1 MTQSATPIYRLED
14 YQPTPYTIPKTQL
27 HFCLEPTKTYVT
39 ATLFI
44 EKRQNTQEKIPLI
57 LSGDDLTLI
66 SIALNGKTLDKSAYN
81 VTPSH
86 LEIITPPTTPFTL
99 QLVTQL
105 NPESNRQLM
114 GLYLSN
120 GVYCTQCEAE
130 GFRRIT
136 YFYDRPD
143 VLSTYMVKI
152 EADLQTIPILL
163 SNGNLV
169 ETGTLQGNRH
179 FAIWEDPYP
188 KPSYLFALVGGN
200 LDKLEDHFITTSGR
214 RIKLGLYVEKG
225 KTKRALYAMD
235 ALKRAMHWD
244 EQHFGREYD
253 LDIFNIV
260 AVSDFNMGAMEN
272 KGLNIFND
280 KYVLVDPKTATDN
293 DYRNVER
300 IIAHEYFHNWS
311 GNRITCRDWF
321 QLCLKEGLTVY
332 RDQEFSSDQ
341 NIRSLQRINNI
352 KTLKST
358 QFTEDA
364 GPLAHPVRPRQYS
377 QINNFYT
384 TTIYEKGAEI
394 VRMVRTILGATLF
407 RKGMDLYFQ
416 RHDGQACT
424 IEDFIAC
431 FAEVSHQDFSQFMLW
446 YEQAG
451 TPHVEINH
459 HYSDGILTIHAKQH
473 IPETPQQNK
482 KKPMFIPIAF
492 GLLGQNGES
501 LTYKADA
508 NIQSDIMLLSKES
521 QTFTLKNVCEK
532 PVLSLLRDFS
542 APINLQTPFNENDLI
557 FLAKNDHNHINRWQS
572 LNRLM
577 MQALIQMIQD
587 KAQVNEAVPPSLLNL
602 IEIIIT
608 DESLEPEF
616 RAFCLNL
623 PSEIELTHTIGENI
637 DPERIHHVRNQFLSS
652 IAGVHQE
659 LFTKIYVQMEIE
671 EPYLPNTEQIGK
683 RALRN
688 IILDYLSI
696 AENNPNRAAL
706 QYETAHNMTDRIASM
721 TVLAKHF
728 YGSRQTQNALND
740 FEKQYQ
746 HDPLIMDK
754 WFSIQA
760 MVAGASTLNHVQ
772 NLMQHPLFSKD
783 NPNRVRSLIGVFA
796 SNNLTGFH
804 RIDGAAYDFLC
815 QVILEIDKKNPQLA
829 SRLLTMMRSWRQFE
843 PIRKQ
848 KLETALKT
856 IAVVPQLSSDV
867 AEIISRL
874 LAYDKNIY

>member
-1 MTQSATPIYRLED
+1 MSQSVAPIYRLED

-27 HFCLEPTKTYVT
+27 HFRLAPTKTSVT
-39 ATLFI
+39 ATLSI
-44 EKRQNTQEKIPLI
+44 EPRQNTKELTPLV

-66 SIALNGKTLDKSAYN
+66 SIALNGEVLSESAYKA
-81 VTPSH
+81 TPSR
-86 LEIITPPTTPFTL
+86 LEITTPPAAPFTL
-99 QLVTQL
+99 QLVTEL

-143 VLSTYMVKI
+143 ILSTYRVKI
-152 EADLQTIPILL
+152 EADSHTIPILL

-169 ETGTLQGNRH
+169 ETGTLEDNYH

-200 LDKLEDHFITTSGR
+200 LDKLEDHFITVSGR
-214 RIKLGLYVEKG
+214 RIELGIYVEKG
-225 KTKRALYAMD
+225 KTKRATYAMD
-235 ALKRAMHWD
+235 ALKRSMRWD
-244 EQHFGREYD
+244 EQRFGREYD

-280 KYVLVDPKTATDN
+280 KYVLADPETATDQ

-300 IIAHEYFHNWS
+300 VIAHEYFHNWT

-341 NIRSLQRINNI
+341 NVRSLQRIENI
-352 KTLKST
+352 KTLKAM
-358 QFTEDA
+358 QFTEDS

-384 TTIYEKGAEI
+384 TTVYEKGAEV
-394 VRMVRTILGATLF
+394 VRMMHTLLGPTLF

-431 FAEVSHQDFSQFMLW
+431 FAEVSQRDFSQFMLW

-451 TPHVEINH
+451 TPHVEIDH
-459 HYSDGILTIHAKQH
+459 HYSDGILTIRAKQH
-473 IPETPQQNK
+473 IPATPQQNT
-482 KKPMFIPIAF
+482 KKPMLIPIAF
-492 GLLGQNGES
+492 GLLGHNGQS
-501 LTYKADA
+501 LSYEADA
-508 NIQSDIMLLSKES
+508 DIQSDIMLLSQEK
-521 QTFTLKNVCEK
+521 QTFTFKGLSEK

-542 APINLQTPFNENDLI
+542 APINLHSPLNENELI
-557 FLAKNDHNHINRWQS
+557 FLAQKDDNQLNRWQS
-572 LNRLM
+572 LNSLIT
-577 MQALIQMIQD
+577 QALIQAIQD
-587 KAQVNEAVPPSLLNL
+587 KTQATMDMPSTLLKLMGN
-602 IEIIIT
+602 ITT

-616 RAFCLNL
+616 RAFCLSL
-623 PSEIELTHTIGENI
+623 PNEVELAHIIGKNV
-637 DPERIHHVRNQFLSS
+637 DPERIHHVRNQFLASL
-652 IAGVHQE
+652 AHTHHE
-659 LFTKIYVQMEIE
+659 LFTKIYMQMESN
-671 EPYLPNTEQIGK
+671 EPYSPSTVQVGK

-696 AENNPNRAAL
+696 AEATPHRAAT
-706 QYETAHNMTDRIASM
+706 QYTTADNMTDRMASIA
-721 TVLAKHF
+721 VLVRRFNESEQA
-728 YGSRQTQNALND
+728 QNALND
-740 FEKQYQ
+740 FENRYR

-760 MVAGASTLNHVQ
+760 IVAGASTLDHVQ
-772 NLMQHPLFSKD
+772 KLMQHPLFSQD
-783 NPNRVRSLIGVFA
+783 NPNRVRALIGVFA
-796 SNNLTGFH
+796 SHNLTGFH
-804 RIDGAAYDFLC
+804 RVDGASYRFLC
-815 QVILEIDKKNPQLA
+815 QIILEIDRKNPQLA
-829 SRLLTMMRSWRQFE
+829 SRLLTMMRSWRQLE
-843 PIRKQ
+843 PIRQQ
-848 KLETALKT
+848 KFETALKT
-856 IAVVPQLSSDV
+856 IAEAPKLSSDV

-874 LAYDKNIY
+874 LS